1 MRTVM
6 TMAIVAMVAVV
17 TMAMVV
23 MAPLRADVGR

>member
-6 TMAIVAMVAVV
+6 TMAIVAMMTVV
-17 TMAMVV
+17 TMAMVA